1 MSGFQAADAHRTR
14 REETRIALLSVPS
27 LAPRGQSG
35 GAGQLVVLADLAPGA
50 GAARPVPQELE
61 KTSPLAKQAPSA
73 IRSDLVA
80 FEKEA
85 AIASTAS
92 FMTQTPPDIMRVNAE
107 AAELAVKVTLTGQGD
122 VYRLEL
128 QGERGG
134 GAGGNLQRM
143 ELQRILQMVEEEA
156 GKGQWLNGVVA
167 ASATV
172 DAPAPAQKPVRH

>member
-1 MSGFQAADAHRTR
+1 MRPAVNPGALDSWPFWLTR
-14 REETRIALLSVPS
+14 RLVLALLG
-27 LAPRGQSG
+27 R
-35 GAGQLVVLADLAPGA
+35 
-50 GAARPVPQELE
+50 VPQELE

-92 FMTQTPPDIMRVNAE
+92 FMTQTPPDIMRVNAQ

-156 GKGQWLNGVVA
+156 GKGQWLDGVVA

>member
-1 MSGFQAADAHRTR
+1 MRLLKALALSYNPVQDRIVAVVNPGALDSWSFWLTR
-14 REETRIALLSVPS
+14 RLVLALLG
-27 LAPRGQSG
+27 R
-35 GAGQLVVLADLAPGA
+35 
-50 GAARPVPQELE
+50 VPQELE

-73 IRSDLVA
+73 IRPDLVA

-122 VYRLEL
+122 VYRLEI

-143 ELQRILQMVEEEA
+143 ELQRILQMVEEEEA
-156 GKGQWLNGVVA
+156 GKGHWLSAAVA
-167 ASATV
+167 AAPAI
-172 DAPAPAQKPVRH
+172 DAPAPAPKRVRH